1 MKKLLFISPVFP
13 NANGPGREKR
23 AHQWITKLAKDYEIH
38 LLVVTPLLDENLGHI
53 EAVSSVKVITLETS
67 SQPKLLEIVR
77 FLFRRKS
84 VSKLFGW
91 YPLSLFNKEELT
103 SFYKHVPF
111 DTILCF
117 RLYLMDFALYLKEL
131 TKPSRTELDI
141 DDLESLTHYKIG
153 KLFIK
158 NNHIKNGVRFL
169 LTSYHFLEA
178 EKRIQAAFDHV
189 YVCSQKDQATLQKK
203 LKNASIKIM
212 PNRIHG
218 SNKQLRLPGNP
229 FVLLFVGSLD
239 YYPNEEAVT
248 WFIREVLPKLRAS
261 KDQWELHVVGYSSKI
276 KFIKLLNRTDGVIYH
291 GQVED
296 LTPIYAN
303 AYQIISPLHA
313 GGGTKL
319 KIMEAMMYGRPI
331 IATNESVYGL
341 ELVPYEHYIPAE
353 TAKDFLV
360 ACKRLSRDSTLSQT
374 LVQKAKEVL
383 MEKYHY

>member
-23 AHQWITKLAKDYEIH
+23 AHQWIKKLAEDYEIH
-38 LLVVTPLLDENLGHI
+38 LLVVTPLLDKNLGHI
-53 EAVSSVKVITLETS
+53 EAVSSVKVITLESS
-67 SQPKLLEIVR
+67 SQTRLLEIVQL
-77 FLFRRKS
+77 LFRRTAA
-84 VSKLFGW
+84 SKLFGW
-91 YPLSLFNKEELT
+91 YPLSIFNKEKLT
-103 SFYKHVPF
+103 SFYKHIPF

-131 TKPSRTELDI
+131 TKPSRIELDM
-141 DDLESLTHYKIG
+141 DDLESLTHYKIA

-158 NNHIKNGVRFL
+158 NYRIRNGFRFL
-169 LTSYHFLEA
+169 LTSYHFFA
-178 EKRIQAAFDHV
+178 SEKRIQTVFDKV
-189 YVCSQKDQATLQKK
+189 YVCSQQDQATLQKK
-203 LKNASIKIM
+203 FKKIPIKIM

-218 SNKQLRLPGNP
+218 FERELRLSENP
-229 FVLLFVGSLD
+229 YVLLFVGSLN

-248 WFIREVLPKLRAS
+248 WFIRKVLPKLRAS
-261 KDQWELHVVGYSSKI
+261 NDQWELHVVGYSNKT
-276 KFIKLLNRTDGVIYH
+276 KFIELLNRTEGVIYH

-353 TAKDFLV
+353 TAEDFLV
-360 ACKRLSRDSTLSQT
+360 ACKKLATDATLSQM
-374 LVQKAKEVL
+374 LVQQARKVL
-383 MEKYHY
+383 KEKYHY